1 MWKKLEPTE
10 KLFAIHDKRM
20 SVWDSSWDWAENFI
34 KEFKTAYEDAL
45 KAAGHL
51 HSPSSVVDLNGL
63 STKLLDAELH
73 SVDSNNAEEL
83 PRLIT
88 HYEKK
93 GDFLMAQILQERLLS
108 ADSENSRLDSETVLI
123 ICNLLALYGI
133 VSDEIEQVARRLGLN
148 TTMMTKI
155 APPIHRTVAQ
165 NNKRL
170 MTMFLRHR
178 MSEETDFVGR
188 SVYHAAME
196 NRASSSLEVLLA
208 LKGSKGLNGKDL
220 FERQPLCVAA
230 EFGFEDC
237 LRLIHNPVAHI
248 DLSANATWYKDG
260 KLVKAG
266 KWNPLHIAAQHGH
279 LGMVQRL
286 LAAGMDVNALA
297 AYRSGRTAL
306 QAASEAGYAPL
317 VRFLLNSG
325 ADINAPAA
333 SEDGLTALQAVAM
346 RGDLQLVTLFINA
359 GAKVNASPGESG
371 GRTALQA
378 AAQNGHLHVCELL
391 LTKGAHINAKPAE
404 FDGRTA
410 LQAAAQGGHEKIV
423 HMLHRKGAY
432 INAPASPGGLT
443 AVQAAAKGGSIEVV
457 RFLIQHNADIDAA
470 AEPNR
475 GLTAL
480 EAAAENGHIEMVRLL
495 ITMGA
500 RVHHPAP
507 VGKPTWKWLGTTAI
521 QAAAISGDIEV
532 VHELLKKGAD
542 VNARAPGE
550 CAIVTPLQAAA
561 SHGQLELTQFLIS
574 QGADINSPASNNSG
588 FTALQAAAEGGHLA
602 VVNFLLEK
610 CADVNAPPSK
620 YHGKTALQ
628 AAAANGHVKIV
639 RALLNAGADIDGTGT
654 VGCDYERT
662 SVIDSAIGR
671 GNVGIVKLLLEVND
685 GSDKICMDEALRLAV
700 NTGHE
705 VIAEMLKSYGAADAT
720 AEYT

>member
-10 KLFAIHDKRM
+10 KLFEIHDKRM
-20 SVWDSSWDWAENFI
+20 SVWDSSWDWAKNFI

-51 HSPSSVVDLNGL
+51 HSPSSVVDLSGS
-63 STKLLDAELH
+63 STKLLDAEIH

-108 ADSENSRLDSETVLI
+108 ADSENSRVDSESVPI
-123 ICNLLALYGI
+123 VCKLLALYGT
-133 VSDEIEQVARRLGLN
+133 VSDDIEQVARRLGLN

-165 NNKRL
+165 NNRRL

-196 NRASSSLEVLLA
+196 NRASSSLEVLLT
-208 LKGSKGLNGKDL
+208 LKGSKGLNGRDL

-237 LRLIHNPVAHI
+237 LQLIHNPVAHI
-248 DLSANATWYKDG
+248 DLSANMTWYKDR
-260 KLVKAG
+260 KPVKAG

-279 LGMVQRL
+279 LGMVLRL
-286 LAAGMDVNALA
+286 LA
-297 AYRSGRTAL
+297 
-306 QAASEAGYAPL
+306 AASEAGYAPL

-333 SEDGLTALQAVAM
+333 YEDGLTALQAAAM
-346 RGDLQLVTLFINA
+346 RGDIQLVTLLIDA
-359 GAKVNASPGESG
+359 GANVNASPGESG

-378 AAQNGHLHVCELL
+378 AAQNGCLHVCELL
-391 LTKGAHINAKPAE
+391 LAKGAHINAKPAE

-423 HMLHRKGAY
+423 RMLHRKGAY

-443 AVQAAAKGGSIEVV
+443 AVQAAAKGGSIDVV
-457 RFLIQHNADIDAA
+457 RFLIQHNADIDTA

-480 EAAAENGHIEMVRLL
+480 QAAAENGHIEMIRLL

-507 VGKPTWKWLGTTAI
+507 VGKPTWKCPDKTAI
-521 QAAAISGDIEV
+521 QSAAISGEIEV

-542 VNARAPGE
+542 VNARAPWE
-550 CAIVTPLQAAA
+550 CDIVTPLQAAA

-574 QGADINSPASNNSG
+574 QGADINSPASENSG

-628 AAAANGHVKIV
+628 AAAANGHVEIV

-654 VGCDYERT
+654 VGSEYERT

-671 GNVGIVKLLLEVND
+671 GNVGIVKLLLEANV
-685 GSDKICMDEALRLAV
+685 GFHKIYMNEAHRLAI

-705 VIAEMLKSYGAADAT
+705 VIVEILESYGATEAT
-720 AEYT
+720 AEHTEYTGRV